1 MEVEPEAGLR
11 QRRSVRLAEYDYG
24 QVGAYYVTICTHN
37 RSCLFGDVMNGTM
50 VLNEIGQVVNE
61 EWAYIELLRPR
72 ITLDEYVIMPN
83 HLHAIVLITNK
94 VPPHDARAAH
104 VPISGEQHQAQAVGR
119 MRHDC
124 ENVWLTRPSSQ
135 TIGSIIRGFKA
146 ATTSRLRT
154 ATHMPDLKVWQ
165 RNYYEHVVRDDA
177 DLYRIR
183 DYINDN
189 PLRWTED
196 EDNPARAVLRGVTSV
211 R

>member
-146 ATTSRLRT
+146 NT
-154 ATHMPDLKVWQ
+154 V
-165 RNYYEHVVRDDA
+165 
-177 DLYRIR
+177 
-183 DYINDN
+183 
-189 PLRWTED
+189 
-196 EDNPARAVLRGVTSV
+196 
-211 R
+211 